1 MEFTKDITF
10 GGDLKAN
17 KTAKITYSGDLYK
30 KGSDFV
36 AIVYGFGQN
45 WDYTTEQPMDKI
57 EGGFTTEIGMKEGFD
72 TFNFCFRNGGYE
84 WDNNQTLNYIS
95 AIGPA
100 DTVAEE
106 TVEIKQEEDFGFDTD
121 KIIEILDN
129 LLEDNITKATPVE
142 EASEK
147 QQILDDILS
156 ETETPVD
163 APVLAQEFDMDELIE
178 SILNPVVNYSVIEE
192 ETQEVAGGILE
203 VEKPANIEV
212 TAEDLLSTVFTET
225 EEGIVSGE
233 AGETGLVPTEEA
245 GFLVSPR
252 KLRKFYMIRKK
263 IKLALYK
270 LVVTIP
276 KLLAGT
282 LNENND

>member
-10 GGDLKAN
+10 GGDLKA
-17 KTAKITYSGDLYK
+17 KKAAKITYSGDLYK

-36 AIVYGFGQN
+36 AIVYGFGEN

-57 EGGFTTEIGMKEGFD
+57 EGGFTAEVEMKENFD
-72 TFNFCFRNGGYE
+72 TFNFCFRNGSYE
-84 WDNNQTLNYIS
+84 WDNNQTFNYIS

-100 DTVAEE
+100 DAEVE
-106 TVEIKQEEDFGFDTD
+106 TDEEFEFDTD

-129 LLEDNITKATPVE
+129 LLEENVTKVENITE

-156 ETETPVD
+156 ETVTPVE
-163 APVLAQEFDMDELIE
+163 APVLSQEFDMDALIE
-178 SILNPVVNYSVIEE
+178 SILNPVINYSVIEE

-203 VEKPANIEV
+203 VEKPASIEV
-212 TAEDLLSTVFTET
+212 TAEDLLSTVFAET
-225 EEGIVSGE
+225 EEGIVG
-233 AGETGLVPTEEA
+233 GETGLVPTEEP